1 MHVHVYCDR
10 GEAKF
15 WLEPTIQLAQNSG
28 MAARQIRVAKTLIEE
43 HEDEIRLAWQTHFG
57 R

>member
-43 HEDEIRLAWQTHFG
+43 HEDEIRLAWQTHFW